1 MATRMTATSKAAIQ
15 AAERVEIMA
24 VESGLSR
31 SYCVKA
37 WADGRLCLVHGGDG
51 FAMLYPSV
59 GAADRAVRR
68 IRSDVPV
75 SVATGTLDNFSF

>member
-15 AAERVEIMA
+15 ASQRVEIVP
-24 VESGLSR
+24 VESQGFT
-31 SYCVKA
+31 SYFVKA

-59 GAADRAVRR
+59 GAADRAIRR
-68 IRSDVPV
+68 LRSDAPIKVL
-75 SVATGTLDNFSF
+75 SETA